1 MRTRTVEIA
10 GKSIVIR
17 EMKIKDIKTNLI
29 PKIEPAWGAI
39 TSGDITDVIDNLGEQ
54 IAEIFPELKGVDID
68 ECFPSEIEA
77 FVEAWLD
84 VNFFGIRRV
93 AGQLL
98 SLVKLAPPRQGQGA
112 AEPSDSPNTGKS

>member
-84 VNFFGIRRV
+84 VNFFGVRRV

-98 SLVKLAPPRQGQGA
+98 SLVKLAPPKQGQDA
-112 AEPSDSPNTGKS
+112 AGPSDSPNTGKS

>member
-29 PKIEPAWGAI
+29 PKIEPAWETI
-39 TSGDITDVIDNLGEQ
+39 TSGEITDVIDNLGEQ
-54 IAEIFPELKGVDID
+54 MAEIFPELKGIDID

-98 SLVKLAPPRQGQGA
+98 SLVKLAPPKQGQDA
-112 AEPSDSPNTGKS
+112 AGPSDSPNTGKS

>member
-29 PKIEPAWGAI
+29 PKIEPAWKAI
-39 TSGDITDVIDNLGEQ
+39 TSGEITDVIDNLGEQ
-54 IAEIFPELKGVDID
+54 MAEIFPELKGVDID

-93 AGQLL
+93 VGPLL
-98 SLVKLAPPRQGQGA
+98 SLAKLAPPRQEQGA
-112 AEPSDSPNTGKS
+112 AGPSDSPNTGKN

>member
-29 PKIEPAWGAI
+29 PKIEPAWETI
-39 TSGDITDVIDNLGEQ
+39 TSGEITDVIDNLGEQ

-93 AGQLL
+93 AGQLV
-98 SLVKLAPPRQGQGA
+98 SLVKLAPPKQGQDA
-112 AEPSDSPNTGKS
+112 AGPSDSPNTGKS